1 MGESVFFFFFGENL
15 LGRTYV
21 APRDETKYVL
31 SRGEDYRKRQDM
43 WIFEETCSFCNK
55 QNDIR
60 RRIEKYET
68 SR

>member
-1 MGESVFFFFFGENL
+1 MGESVFFFFFVKIFQ
-15 LGRTYV
+15 RTYV

-31 SRGEDYRKRQDM
+31 GGDYRKRQDM

-60 RRIEKYET
+60 RRTEKYET